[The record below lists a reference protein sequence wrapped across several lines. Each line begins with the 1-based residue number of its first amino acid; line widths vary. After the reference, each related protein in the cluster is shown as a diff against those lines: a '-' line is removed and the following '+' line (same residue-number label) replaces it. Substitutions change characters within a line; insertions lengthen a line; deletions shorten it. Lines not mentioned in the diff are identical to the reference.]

1 MKKSA
6 LILMSATAYILAGC
20 HKASDTAATSTTTT
34 TTVSDNASDVAAA
47 PDNATLPASSGG
59 QAFANG
65 AAASDAFEIASSK
78 LAVDSGSSA
87 TVKKF
92 AAQMIAAHTE
102 STAKLKGIASSLRP
116 AITPDPAL
124 DSDQQAK
131 LDELKTKKGADFDT
145 TYVAD
150 QVAAHEQA
158 LTKLQDYSTGGDVPE
173 LKQFAA
179 GLAPKVAAHL
189 NMAKS
194 IKL

>member
-6 LILMSATAYILAGC
+6 LALLSATACILAGC
-20 HKASDTAATSTTTT
+20 SHSTDTTATTSNA
-34 TTVSDNASDVAAA
+34 TTVSENSADMNATTAAA
-47 PDNATLPASSGG
+47 PAPLPAGG

-78 LAVDSGSSA
+78 LASGNASSA
-87 TVKKF
+87 KVKTF

-102 STAKLKGIASSLRP
+102 STAKLKSVASQLSP
-116 AITPDPAL
+116 AIAPDASL
-124 DSDQQAK
+124 NADQQAK
-131 LDELKTKKGADFDT
+131 LDELKTKTGSDFDT
-145 TYVAD
+145 TYVAA

-158 LTKLQDYSTGGDVPE
+158 LAALQDYSTGGDVPA
-173 LKQFAA
+173 LKQFAS

-194 IKL
+194 LQP